1 MAQILITK
9 FSGMAPSISPKLLP
23 EGFGTEVKN
32 LDTRFGDFRP
42 FFTPAT
48 VESATAG
55 ATLYRFATNSTF
67 ITNANDVD
75 YARGPL
81 ASDTT
86 ERTYYTGDGAPKV
99 TDTSLVIRTL
109 GVPKSTT
116 AAVLTKVAVDELT
129 IDEAD
134 TYYKQLSQKLLT
146 YINSN
151 LTVAYVGAARTAPWD
166 GAIPSPSTS
175 YEDQVRFNI
184 PFTTVNGVKTPT
196 KEVYKALFGSG
207 VEVDADNY
215 QAIFRAR
222 TVSFT
227 VSNLKAEILTYVDAS
242 GAALL
247 NDAQAQKFVDYF
259 TNITSPNS
267 DYVKTRT
274 TKLQTL
280 ANSFYAAA
288 GGGDGLSAAI
298 NAGWVNF
305 YNKADVLASIAK
317 GKNTLAEQLAS
328 ITTALSTA
336 TTYDYQGGGS

>member
-1 MAQILITK
+1 
-9 FSGMAPSISPKLLP
+9 MAPSISPKLLP

-81 ASDTT
+81 ASDST
-86 ERTYYTGDGAPKV
+86 ERTYYTGDSAPKV

-109 GVPKSTT
+109 GVPKSAT

-134 TYYKQLSQKLLT
+134 TYYKQLAQKLLT
-146 YINSN
+146 FISSN
-151 LTVAYVGAARTAPWD
+151 LTVAYVGAARTAPWN

-184 PFTTVNGVKTPT
+184 PYTTVNGVKVPT
-196 KEVYKALFGSG
+196 KEIYRSLFGSG

-215 QAIFRAR
+215 QAIFRGR

-227 VSNLKAEILTYVDAS
+227 VSNLKAELLTYVDAS

-259 TNITSPNS
+259 NNLTSPNN

-274 TKLQTL
+274 TKLQAL
-280 ANSFYAAA
+280 ADSFYAEA
-288 GGGDGLSAAI
+288 GGGDGLTAAI
-298 NAGWVNF
+298 NAAWVAF
-305 YNKADVLASIAK
+305 YNKADVLAAISS
-317 GKNTLAEQLAS
+317 GKNTLAQQLES
-328 ITTALSTA
+328 LTSTLSA
-336 TTYDYQGGGS
+336 DVVYQIF